1 MRGAWGK
8 PNGTVARV
16 NIGQILLSVRCRDS
30 SRAVAIE
37 ALRRS
42 QYKFP
47 GRQKIVVSKNW
58 GFTPLRREEY
68 VAKRQE
74 GRVRVDGA
82 YVQFLRNKGAQPR
95 YQHFSGTA
103 YSFQTAKT
111 ADTAVPLRKQLKEEA
126 KQRKKSAKA
135 AGKGNNEANP
145 LLDKWELTVGIEVHA
160 ELNTAHK
167 LFSTARTSANA
178 EPNEHVARFDV
189 ALPGAQPAFQ
199 KATLIPALRA
209 ALVMNCDIQ
218 PRSSWDRKHY
228 FYQDQPNGYQIS
240 QYYEPFARNGS
251 LTLTLEDGIDP
262 NDIAEPKGSTDNSSL
277 TIGIKQI
284 QMEQD
289 TAKTALQPPST
300 YLLDFNRVSHPLI
313 EIITLPHI
321 HSPATA
327 AATVRKIQSLLRSVD
342 SCVAGMEMGGLRADV
357 NVSVRQRGSTGD
369 NNEYSGVTGL
379 GTRTEIKN
387 LSSFKAVED
396 AVAAERDRQ
405 IKLLEA
411 GGVVEGETRG
421 WTIGSTETTRL
432 RSKEGEVDYRY
443 MSDPDL
449 PPVLISNELVEHLR
463 KTLPELPDSTVS
475 RTLNDFGLSLKD
487 AKTLFSLDDGE
498 RLEYC
503 AETIE
508 LVQAKLSAQTKND
521 GQNQAKVGKLVA
533 NWVLHEIGGLLAS
546 DGREWSDLAITTK
559 ELASLLANLM
569 SKQITARVGKQILQ
583 QLYEEDSDDRM
594 SVDTRIDEGNLR
606 LHPISREEYIELA
619 QSIMDENPDMVS
631 AVRDKGQKGKTMWF
645 VGQMVRRAEEGT
657 VEAEKAKEIIEE
669 LLFP

>member
-1 MRGAWGK
+1 M
-8 PNGTVARV
+8 
-16 NIGQILLSVRCRDS
+16 
-30 SRAVAIE
+30 
-37 ALRRS
+37 
-42 QYKFP
+42 
-47 GRQKIVVSKNW
+47 
-58 GFTPLRREEY
+58 PL
-68 VAKRQE
+68 
-74 GRVRVDGA
+74 
-82 YVQFLRNKGAQPR
+82 QPR
-95 YQHFSGTA
+95 PITLSLRQTCLYHVRQPRLNLPAGVHVRRQQFSRTA
-103 YSFQTAKT
+103 YHHQGAKAT
-111 ADTAVPLRKQLKEEA
+111 EATVPLRKQLKEEA

-135 AGKGNNEANP
+135 AGKGSNEVNT

-160 ELNTAHK
+160 ELNTAYK
-167 LFSTARTSANA
+167 LFSTARTSVNA
-178 EPNEHVARFDV
+178 EPNEHVARFDA

-209 ALVMNCDIQ
+209 ALAMNCDIQ

-228 FYQDQPNGYQIS
+228 FYQDQPNGYQIT

-262 NDIAEPKGSTDNSSL
+262 NDILEPKGSAEIPTL

-313 EIITLPHI
+313 EIITLPQI

-327 AATVRKIQSLLRSVD
+327 AATVRKIQSLLKAVD

-396 AVAAERDRQ
+396 AVTAERDRQ
-405 IKLLEA
+405 IKVLEA
-411 GGVVEGETRG
+411 GGVIEGETRG

-443 MSDPDL
+443 MPDPDL
-449 PPVLISNELVEHLR
+449 PPVLISNELVDHLR
-463 KTLPELPDSTVS
+463 KTLPELPDSTVL
-475 RTLNDFGLSLKD
+475 RTINDFGLSTKD

-508 LVQAKLSAQTKND
+508 LVQTKLSAQGSDD

-546 DGREWSDLAITTK
+546 DGREWSDLTITTE
-559 ELASLLANLM
+559 ELASLLANLL

-583 QLYEEDSDDRM
+583 QLYEEDAGERV
-594 SVDTRIDEGNLR
+594 SVDARIDEGNLR
-606 LHPISREEYIELA
+606 LRPISREEYIELA
-619 QSIMDENPDMVS
+619 QAIMDENPNMVS

>member
-1 MRGAWGK
+1 M
-8 PNGTVARV
+8 
-16 NIGQILLSVRCRDS
+16 
-30 SRAVAIE
+30 
-37 ALRRS
+37 
-42 QYKFP
+42 
-47 GRQKIVVSKNW
+47 
-58 GFTPLRREEY
+58 PL
-68 VAKRQE
+68 
-74 GRVRVDGA
+74 
-82 YVQFLRNKGAQPR
+82 QPR
-95 YQHFSGTA
+95 PITLSLRQTCLYHVRQPRLNLPAGVHVRRQQFSRTA
-103 YSFQTAKT
+103 YHHQGAKAT
-111 ADTAVPLRKQLKEEA
+111 EATVPLRKQLKEEA

-135 AGKGNNEANP
+135 AGKGSNEVNT

-167 LFSTARTSANA
+167 LFSTARTSVNA
-178 EPNEHVARFDV
+178 EPNEHVARFDA

-209 ALVMNCDIQ
+209 ALAMNCDIQ

-228 FYQDQPNGYQIS
+228 FYQDQPNGYQIT

-262 NDIAEPKGSTDNSSL
+262 NDILEPKGSAEIPTL

-313 EIITLPHI
+313 EIITLPQI

-327 AATVRKIQSLLRSVD
+327 AATVRKIQSLLKAVD

-396 AVAAERDRQ
+396 AVTAERDRQ
-405 IKLLEA
+405 IKVLEA
-411 GGVVEGETRG
+411 GGVIEGETRG

-443 MSDPDL
+443 MPDPDL
-449 PPVLISNELVEHLR
+449 PPVLISNELVDHLR
-463 KTLPELPDSTVS
+463 KTLPELPDSTVL
-475 RTLNDFGLSLKD
+475 RTINDFGLSTKD

-508 LVQAKLSAQTKND
+508 LVQTKLSAQGSDD

-546 DGREWSDLAITTK
+546 DGREWSDLTITTE
-559 ELASLLANLM
+559 ELASLLANLL

-583 QLYEEDSDDRM
+583 QLYEEDAGERV
-594 SVDTRIDEGNLR
+594 SVDARIDEGNLR
-606 LHPISREEYIELA
+606 LRPISREEYIELA
-619 QSIMDENPDMVS
+619 QAIMDENPNMVS

>member
-1 MRGAWGK
+1 M
-8 PNGTVARV
+8 
-16 NIGQILLSVRCRDS
+16 
-30 SRAVAIE
+30 
-37 ALRRS
+37 
-42 QYKFP
+42 
-47 GRQKIVVSKNW
+47 
-58 GFTPLRREEY
+58 PL
-68 VAKRQE
+68 
-74 GRVRVDGA
+74 
-82 YVQFLRNKGAQPR
+82 QPR
-95 YQHFSGTA
+95 PITLSLRQTCLYHVHRRRLNLPASVHIRCQQFSKTA
-103 YSFQTAKT
+103 YHHQGAK
-111 ADTAVPLRKQLKEEA
+111 AAEAAVPLRKQLKEEA

-135 AGKGNNEANP
+135 AGKGSNEVNT

-167 LFSTARTSANA
+167 LFSTARTSVNA
-178 EPNEHVARFDV
+178 EPNEHVARFDA

-209 ALVMNCDIQ
+209 ALAMNCDIQ

-228 FYQDQPNGYQIS
+228 FYQDQPNGYQIT

-262 NDIAEPKGSTDNSSL
+262 NDIPEPKGSAGSTTL

-313 EIITLPHI
+313 EIITLPQI

-327 AATVRKIQSLLRSVD
+327 AATVRKIQSLLKAVD

-396 AVAAERDRQ
+396 AVTAERDRQ
-405 IKLLEA
+405 IKVLEA
-411 GGVVEGETRG
+411 GGVIEGETRG

-443 MSDPDL
+443 MPDPDL
-449 PPVLISNELVEHLR
+449 PPVLISNELVNHLR
-463 KTLPELPDSTVS
+463 KTLPELPDSTVL
-475 RTLNDFGLSLKD
+475 RTINDFGLSTKD

-508 LVQAKLSAQTKND
+508 LVQTRLSAQGSDD
-521 GQNQAKVGKLVA
+521 GQNQAKIGKLVA

-546 DGREWSDLAITTK
+546 DGREWSDLTITTE
-559 ELASLLANLM
+559 ELASLLANLL

-583 QLYEEDSDDRM
+583 QLYEEDAGERV
-594 SVDTRIDEGNLR
+594 SVDARIDEGNLR
-606 LHPISREEYIELA
+606 LRPISREEYIELA
-619 QSIMDENPDMVS
+619 QAIMDENPNMVS

>member
-1 MRGAWGK
+1 M
-8 PNGTVARV
+8 
-16 NIGQILLSVRCRDS
+16 
-30 SRAVAIE
+30 
-37 ALRRS
+37 
-42 QYKFP
+42 
-47 GRQKIVVSKNW
+47 
-58 GFTPLRREEY
+58 PL
-68 VAKRQE
+68 
-74 GRVRVDGA
+74 
-82 YVQFLRNKGAQPR
+82 QPR
-95 YQHFSGTA
+95 PITLSLRQTCLYYACRSRLSPLAGVQPRHQQFSGSA
-103 YSFQTAKT
+103 YRFETAKA
-111 ADTAVPLRKQLKEEA
+111 ADAAVPLRKQLREEA
-126 KQRKKSAKA
+126 KQRKKSAKSA
-135 AGKGNNEANP
+135 KSPGNNAADP

-167 LFSTARTSANA
+167 LFSTAQTSLNA
-178 EPNEHVARFDV
+178 EPNEHVARFDA

-209 ALVMNCDIQ
+209 ALAMDCDIQ
-218 PRSSWDRKHY
+218 SRSSWDRKHY
-228 FYQDQPNGYQIS
+228 FYQDQPNGYQIT

-262 NDIAEPKGSTDNSSL
+262 NDLSEPGATGL

-313 EIITLPHI
+313 EIITLPQI

-327 AATVRKIQSLLRSVD
+327 AATVRKIQSLLKSVD

-357 NVSVRQRGSTGD
+357 NVSVRKRGSTGD
-369 NNEYSGVTGL
+369 NNEYSGVKGL

-396 AVAAERDRQ
+396 AVTAERDRQ
-405 IKLLEA
+405 IKVLEA
-411 GGVVEGETRG
+411 GGVIEGETRG

-443 MSDPDL
+443 MPDPDL
-449 PPVLISNELVEHLR
+449 PPVLISSELVNHLR
-463 KTLPELPDSTVS
+463 KTLPELPDSTIS
-475 RTLNDFGLSLKD
+475 RTLKDFGLSMKD
-487 AKTLFSLDDGE
+487 AKTLFSFDDGE

-503 AETIE
+503 ADTID
-508 LVQAKLSAQTKND
+508 LVSKKLSAQGLND
-521 GQNQAKVGKLVA
+521 DQNQAKVGKLVA
-533 NWVLHEIGGLLAS
+533 NWVLHEIGGLLTS
-546 DGREWSDLAITTK
+546 DGREWSDLTITTE

-583 QLYEEDSDDRM
+583 QLYEEDSDERT
-594 SVDTRIDEGNLR
+594 SVDARIDEGNLR
-606 LHPISREEYIELA
+606 LRPISREEYIELA

>member
-1 MRGAWGK
+1 M
-8 PNGTVARV
+8 
-16 NIGQILLSVRCRDS
+16 
-30 SRAVAIE
+30 
-37 ALRRS
+37 
-42 QYKFP
+42 
-47 GRQKIVVSKNW
+47 
-58 GFTPLRREEY
+58 PL
-68 VAKRQE
+68 
-74 GRVRVDGA
+74 
-82 YVQFLRNKGAQPR
+82 QPR
-95 YQHFSGTA
+95 PITLSLRQTCLYYACRSRLSPLAGVQPRHQQFSGSA
-103 YSFQTAKT
+103 HRFETAKA
-111 ADTAVPLRKQLKEEA
+111 ADAAVPLRKQLKEEA

-135 AGKGNNEANP
+135 AKSPGNNAADP

-167 LFSTARTSANA
+167 LFSTAQTSLNA
-178 EPNEHVARFDV
+178 EPNEHVARFDA

-209 ALVMNCDIQ
+209 ALAMDCDIQ
-218 PRSSWDRKHY
+218 SRSSWDRKHY
-228 FYQDQPNGYQIS
+228 FYQDQPNGYQIT

-262 NDIAEPKGSTDNSSL
+262 NDLSEPGATGL

-313 EIITLPHI
+313 EIITLPQI

-327 AATVRKIQSLLRSVD
+327 AATVRKIQSLLKSVD

-357 NVSVRQRGSTGD
+357 NVSVRKRGSTGD
-369 NNEYSGVTGL
+369 NNEYSGVKGL

-396 AVAAERDRQ
+396 AVTAERDRQ
-405 IKLLEA
+405 IKVLEA
-411 GGVVEGETRG
+411 GGVIEGETRG

-443 MSDPDL
+443 MPDPDL
-449 PPVLISNELVEHLR
+449 PPVLISSELVNYLR
-463 KTLPELPDSTVS
+463 KTLPELPDSTIS
-475 RTLNDFGLSLKD
+475 RTLNDFGLSMKD
-487 AKTLFSLDDGE
+487 AKTLFSFDDGE

-503 AETIE
+503 AETID
-508 LVQAKLSAQTKND
+508 LVSKKISAQGLND
-521 GQNQAKVGKLVA
+521 DQNQAKVGKLVA
-533 NWVLHEIGGLLAS
+533 NWVLHEIGGLLTS
-546 DGREWSDLAITTK
+546 DGREWSDLTITTD

-583 QLYEEDSDDRM
+583 QLYEEDSDDRKA
-594 SVDTRIDEGNLR
+594 VDARIDEGNLR
-606 LHPISREEYIELA
+606 LRPISREEYIELA

>member
-1 MRGAWGK
+1 M
-8 PNGTVARV
+8 
-16 NIGQILLSVRCRDS
+16 
-30 SRAVAIE
+30 
-37 ALRRS
+37 
-42 QYKFP
+42 
-47 GRQKIVVSKNW
+47 
-58 GFTPLRREEY
+58 PL
-68 VAKRQE
+68 
-74 GRVRVDGA
+74 
-82 YVQFLRNKGAQPR
+82 QPR
-95 YQHFSGTA
+95 PITLSLRQICLYHVRQPRLNLQAGVHIRRQQFSRTAYQHQG
-103 YSFQTAKT
+103 AK
-111 ADTAVPLRKQLKEEA
+111 AAGAAVPLRKQLKEEA

-135 AGKGNNEANP
+135 AGKGGNEVNT

-178 EPNEHVARFDV
+178 EPNEHVARFDA

-209 ALVMNCDIQ
+209 ALAMNCDIQ

-228 FYQDQPNGYQIS
+228 FYQDQPNGYQIT

-262 NDIAEPKGSTDNSSL
+262 NDITEPKGSAENTTL

-313 EIITLPHI
+313 EIITLPQI

-327 AATVRKIQSLLRSVD
+327 AATVRKIQSLLKAVD

-369 NNEYSGVTGL
+369 NNVYSGVTGL

-396 AVAAERDRQ
+396 AVTAERDRQ
-405 IKLLEA
+405 IKVLEA
-411 GGVVEGETRG
+411 GGVIEGETRG
-421 WTIGSTETTRL
+421 WSIGSTETSRL

-443 MSDPDL
+443 MPDPDL
-449 PPVLISNELVEHLR
+449 PPVLISNELVDHLR
-463 KTLPELPDSTVS
+463 KTLPELPDSTVL
-475 RTLNDFGLSLKD
+475 RTINDFGLSTKD

-508 LVQAKLSAQTKND
+508 LVQTKLSAQGSDD

-533 NWVLHEIGGLLAS
+533 NWVLHEIGGLFAS
-546 DGREWSDLAITTK
+546 DGREWSDLTITTD
-559 ELASLLANLM
+559 ELASLLANLL

-583 QLYEEDSDDRM
+583 QLYEEDAGERM
-594 SVDTRIDEGNLR
+594 SVDARIDEGNLR
-606 LHPISREEYIELA
+606 LRPISREEYIELA
-619 QSIMDENPDMVS
+619 QAIMDENPNMVS

>member
-1 MRGAWGK
+1 M
-8 PNGTVARV
+8 
-16 NIGQILLSVRCRDS
+16 
-30 SRAVAIE
+30 
-37 ALRRS
+37 
-42 QYKFP
+42 
-47 GRQKIVVSKNW
+47 
-58 GFTPLRREEY
+58 PL
-68 VAKRQE
+68 
-74 GRVRVDGA
+74 
-82 YVQFLRNKGAQPR
+82 QPR
-95 YQHFSGTA
+95 PITLSLRQTCLYHVCRPRLSLPAGVHIRRQQFSQPA
-103 YSFQTAKT
+103 YHHQGAK
-111 ADTAVPLRKQLKEEA
+111 AAEAAVPLRKQLKEEA

-135 AGKGNNEANP
+135 SGKGNNEVNT

-167 LFSTARTSANA
+167 LFSTARTSVNA
-178 EPNEHVARFDV
+178 EPNEHVARFDA

-209 ALVMNCDIQ
+209 ALAMNCDIQ

-228 FYQDQPNGYQIS
+228 FYQDQPNGYQIT

-251 LTLTLEDGIDP
+251 LTLTVEDGIDP
-262 NDIAEPKGSTDNSSL
+262 NDISEPKGSAENSSL

-313 EIITLPHI
+313 EIITLPQI

-327 AATVRKIQSLLRSVD
+327 AATVRKIQSLLKAVD

-396 AVAAERDRQ
+396 AVTAERDRQ
-405 IKLLEA
+405 IKVLEA
-411 GGVVEGETRG
+411 GGVIEGETRG

-443 MSDPDL
+443 MPDPDL
-449 PPVLISNELVEHLR
+449 PPVLISNELVDHLR
-463 KTLPELPDSTVS
+463 KTLPELPDSTVL
-475 RTLNDFGLSLKD
+475 RAINDFGLSTKD

-503 AETIE
+503 AEIIE
-508 LVQAKLSAQTKND
+508 LVQTKLSALGSDD

-546 DGREWSDLAITTK
+546 DGREWSDLTITTE
-559 ELASLLANLM
+559 ELASLLANLL

-583 QLYEEDSDDRM
+583 QLYEEDADDRI
-594 SVDTRIDEGNLR
+594 SVDARIDEGNLR
-606 LHPISREEYIELA
+606 LRPISREEYIELA
-619 QSIMDENPDMVS
+619 QSIMDENPNMVS